1 MAIRIW
7 APPTATINRRDFGV
21 GAIPAAMV
29 SEDVAIT
36 LDLELVKQG
45 GAKQ

>member
-1 MAIRIW
+1 MGAS
-7 APPTATINRRDFGV
+7 ATATINRRDFGV